1 MNNNT
6 LKKEEKPTNLNYY
19 WLITFFLFFI
29 TDLSKSYFDCIK
41 IIKPIL
47 LASILFIMMI
57 YEISDECG
65 FEELPLTEIANRS
78 IMLLSIFLYSE
89 YTVKCIPVFNLTISK
104 LFQYPLFGGILKTCI
119 SFVLMY
125 TSNYIINTYGNTSDE
140 KPLCTIK
147 QSNTHLVYII
157 SILGVILANSYLEYI

>member
-57 YEISDECG
+57 YEISDDHG
-65 FEELPLTEIANRS
+65 
-78 IMLLSIFLYSE
+78 
-89 YTVKCIPVFNLTISK
+89 
-104 LFQYPLFGGILKTCI
+104 
-119 SFVLMY
+119 
-125 TSNYIINTYGNTSDE
+125 
-140 KPLCTIK
+140 
-147 QSNTHLVYII
+147 
-157 SILGVILANSYLEYI
+157 